1 MDALAGRAAMAFG
14 LAGIAI
20 PLPPT
25 LMIDG
30 VAIRTLGGFAP
41 FATGVI
47 GIMLPFR

>member
-1 MDALAGRAAMAFG
+1 MNALAGRAAMAFG

-25 LMIDG
+25 LMIDRL
-30 VAIRTLGGFAP
+30 AIRTLSGFLP
-41 FATGVI
+41 FAAGVV